1 MIVAATPFSV
11 PWRARPGVR
20 PLEDG
25 AAGSSSRTA
34 PCPGKQHELKE
45 RQSSLVLRDDEEDGA
60 PPHRSTVDLRSGT
73 AVIRVTPGRLR
84 S

>member
-20 PLEDG
+20 LLEDG
-25 AAGSSSRTA
+25 AAGQE
-34 PCPGKQHELKE
+34 G
-45 RQSSLVLRDDEEDGA
+45 GA